1 MYATTTAPTTPATT
15 HLIGVDW
22 TLGVTASS
30 SELQAVGSTF
40 VVLRLHVEDEDGAAR
55 YEHLELTV
63 ERFYELRHQLEAA
76 KTQMELA

>member
-1 MYATTTAPTTPATT
+1 MFS
-15 HLIGVDW
+15 GW
-22 TLGVTASS
+22 FEGESS
-30 SELQAVGSTF
+30 SAADSWLPDDGSAVLEKRVT
-40 VVLRLHVEDEDGAAR
+40 VLRLHVEDEDGAAR